1 MQGNY
6 PKTKDLN
13 TVSKKLK
20 QRQYLYISSL
30 VDIAGRFQESVLKV
44 PLRFTA
50 LSLLIR
56 KGGSLTPTE
65 LARRMFRSKHSIT
78 NIIDSLEKEGYVERH
93 RDSEDRRIV
102 NIKITTE
109 GLNHVKERVDNENP
123 IIGKLMSCLDEKET
137 EQFLV
142 YVNRLRKELINV
154 MIKEQDKT

>member
-1 MQGNY
+1 MQGNH
-6 PKTKDLN
+6 PKAKDLN
-13 TVSKKLK
+13 KISKKLR

-30 VDIAGRFQESVLKV
+30 VDIVGRFQESVLRV

-50 LSLLIR
+50 LSVLIR

-78 NIIDSLEKEGYVERH
+78 NIVDSLEKEGYVERH

-123 IIGKLMSCLDEKET
+123 IIGKLMSCLDKKET

>member
-6 PKTKDLN
+6 PKAKDLN
-13 TVSKKLK
+13 TVSKKLR
-20 QRQYLYISSL
+20 QRQYLYLSSL
-30 VDIAGRFQESVLKV
+30 VDIVGRFQESVLRV

-102 NIKITTE
+102 NIKITKE

-137 EQFLV
+137 EQFLA
-142 YVNRLRKELINV
+142 YVNRLRKELINI